1 LALVSLCAL
10 AAAVAPAARGQ
21 DGSDSPG
28 GISVEENQQVF
39 ATLCALDAAGF
50 QAEESTLGDSAAPIA
65 FRQELL
71 RLQGPATDAVRSYY
85 NGHPGANP
93 GTLLS
98 RYITFALVLGPP
110 PRFSFQINEDELPPE
125 ALALEDF
132 QPLLG
137 AFYQEA
143 QLESRWQTMQPER
156 VRLSGT
162 YRALLRGVVV
172 KTNAYLR
179 EIVGS
184 RGGRTFTLYVEPLA
198 GGRTNFRNLGDHYAL
213 VVGPNPNDS
222 EDEVQHAYLHFML
235 DPMVIADLN
244 KLEAKRPLLDI
255 GGRAPELPDE
265 FRNDLT
271 SFVDECVVKAVELKL
286 RNISAA
292 QREAVLKQDDDAGFV
307 MVRPLYAGL
316 AKFEKDTPS
325 MTYYLAD
332 LVAGVDVAAE
342 QKRFE
347 GYTFATAETAPAKTQ
362 PDGEAAAPSKA
373 QLLAQGDR
381 EIALHNGEAA
391 AAAFNQV
398 LQAYPNDPE
407 ALYGLAVASV
417 LSGHADESRELF
429 QRVIATAGSS
439 NSSAPT
445 NPTVVAWSHIYLG
458 RIADLE
464 GTRDLAIKEYRAA
477 LAVAGAPDAARLAAQ
492 RGVDQAYA
500 PPARGGGDNTQ
511 QP

>member
-1 LALVSLCAL
+1 LAGVCAL
-10 AAAVAPAARGQ
+10 AAAIVPVARAQ
-21 DGSDSPG
+21 DISDSPG
-28 GISVEENQQVF
+28 NISVEANEQVF
-39 ATLCALDAAGF
+39 DTLSALDAAGF
-50 QAEESTLGDSAAPIA
+50 QSQQNTLGDSTARIA
-65 FRQELL
+65 LREELL
-71 RLQGPATDAVRSYY
+71 RLQGPATDAIRAYY
-85 NGHPGANP
+85 NGHPGNNA

-98 RYITFALVLGPP
+98 RYMTFALVLGPP
-110 PRFSFQINEDELPPE
+110 PKFSFQVNEDALPPE

-143 QLESRWQTMQPER
+143 HLNEKWKTLDPETT
-156 VRLSGT
+156 RLSGT
-162 YRALLRGVVV
+162 YRQMLRGVVV
-172 KTNAYLR
+172 RTNAYLR
-179 EIVGS
+179 EIVGG
-184 RGGRTFTLYVEPLA
+184 RGGRAFTLYVEPLA
-198 GGRTNFRNLGDHYAL
+198 GGRTNFRNLGDHYVL
-213 VVGPNPNDS
+213 IVGPNPNES
-222 EDEVQHAYLHFML
+222 EDEIQHAYLHFML
-235 DPMVIADLN
+235 DPMVIGDLN

-255 GGRAPELPDE
+255 GGHAPQLPDE

-286 RNISAA
+286 RNVSAA
-292 QREAVLKQDDDAGFV
+292 QREASLKQDDDTGFV
-307 MVRPLYAGL
+307 MVRPLYNGL

-342 QKRFE
+342 QKRFQ
-347 GYTFATAETAPAKTQ
+347 GYSFATPEATPANAQT
-362 PDGEAAAPSKA
+362 EAQAAPSKT
-373 QLLAQGDR
+373 QMLAQGNR

-391 AAAFNQV
+391 SATFNQV

-429 QRVIATAGSS
+429 QKVIATAGSS
-439 NSSAPT
+439 NSSAAS

-464 GTRDLAIKEYRAA
+464 GTRDVAIREYRAA
-477 LAVAGAPDAARLAAQ
+477 LTVTGAPDAARLAAQ

-500 PPARGGGDNTQ
+500 PPARSGGDNTQ

>member
-1 LALVSLCAL
+1 MALVGVCAL
-10 AAAVAPAARGQ
+10 AAAIAPAGRAQ
-21 DGSDSPG
+21 DLSDSPG
-28 GISVEENQQVF
+28 GISVEVNQQVF
-39 ATLCALDAAGF
+39 DTLCALDAAGF
-50 QAEESTLGDSAAPIA
+50 QSQENTLGDSTDRIA
-65 FRQELL
+65 LREELL

-85 NGHPGANP
+85 NGHPGANA

-98 RYITFALVLGPP
+98 RYVTFALVLGPP
-110 PRFSFQINEDELPPE
+110 PKFAFQVNEDELPPE
-125 ALALEDF
+125 AVALEDF

-143 QLESRWQTMQPER
+143 HLDEKWKKMEPDTT
-156 VRLSGT
+156 RLSGT
-162 YRALLRGVVV
+162 YRSMLRGIVV

-198 GGRTNFRNLGDHYAL
+198 GARTNFRNLGNRYTL
-213 VVGPNPNDS
+213 VVGPNLNES
-222 EDEVQHAYLHFML
+222 EDEVQHSYLHFML

-255 GGRAPELPDE
+255 GGHAPQLPDE

-307 MVRPLYAGL
+307 MVRPLYNGL

-342 QKRFE
+342 QKRFQN
-347 GYTFATAETAPAKTQ
+347 YSFAAPEAAPANAQT
-362 PDGEAAAPSKA
+362 EAQAAPSRT
-373 QLLAQGDR
+373 QMLARGNR

-391 AAAFNQV
+391 SATFNQV
-398 LQAYPNDPE
+398 LQAYPDDPE

-429 QRVIATAGSS
+429 QKVIVTAGSS
-439 NSSAPT
+439 NSTAAK

-464 GTRDLAIKEYRAA
+464 GTRDVAIREYRAA
-477 LAVAGAPDAARLAAQ
+477 LAITGAPDAARLAAQ